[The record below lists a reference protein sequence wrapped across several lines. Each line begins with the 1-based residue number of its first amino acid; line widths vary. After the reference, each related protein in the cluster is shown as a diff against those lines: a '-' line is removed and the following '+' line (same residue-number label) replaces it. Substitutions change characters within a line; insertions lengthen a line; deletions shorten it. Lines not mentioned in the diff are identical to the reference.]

1 MEVNLPN
8 DDEDVQELKDAT
20 IIGTRNLTLHYS
32 CLNCERKLSDVM
44 SPLSRCSNCE
54 VLQVVQSCTSQVGV
68 NILFATE
75 NRKIMLKAYTK
86 ILLHL
91 LNLLK
96 ADYQETDI
104 QETESILLN
113 SSRRMMVFYER
124 KTEVIKDIQLNE

>member
-44 SPLSRCSNCE
+44 SPLSRCFNCE

-86 ILLHL
+86 IVLHL